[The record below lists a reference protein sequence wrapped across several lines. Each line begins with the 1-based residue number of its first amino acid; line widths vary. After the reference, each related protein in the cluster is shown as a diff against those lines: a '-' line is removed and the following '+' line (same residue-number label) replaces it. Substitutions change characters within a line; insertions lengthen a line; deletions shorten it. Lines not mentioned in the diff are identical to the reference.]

1 MEKFMNEKTKNFSLG
16 MKQRL
21 GFAMAMSGEPEVMIL
36 DEPLNGLDVS
46 GMVEIRNIIKEMAE
60 GGCTFLISS
69 HLIHDVE
76 LTCTKVGI
84 LFSGKMVNV
93 DTTEN
98 IIKNYS
104 SLENYYL
111 SEVELYDRV

>member
-1 MEKFMNEKTKNFSLG
+1 M
-16 MKQRL
+16 
-21 GFAMAMSGEPEVMIL
+21 
-36 DEPLNGLDVS
+36 
-46 GMVEIRNIIKEMAE
+46 
-60 GGCTFLISS
+60 ISS